1 MYVNRKS
8 NKVYNVFK
16 LKWNE
21 PIEPAV
27 GKLLLADGYMASLN
41 GASMLY
47 KGERDYY
54 AGDYIIYDDSGIKEI
69 LTKHQLN
76 EHYMPFEG
84 YNRASVDKVTRF
96 LRRENSIGITKK
108 SEGTYEP
115 IVEKGK

>member
-41 GASMLY
+41 GVSMLHRL
-47 KGERDYY
+47 GTDYY
-54 AGDYIIYDDSGIKEI
+54 AGDFILYDDSGIKEI
-69 LTKHQLN
+69 ITKGQLQ
-76 EHYMPFEG
+76 EDYMPFED

-96 LRRENSIGITKK
+96 LRQESYGIPKVR
-108 SEGTYEP
+108 GNL
-115 IVEKGK
+115 VEKGK